1 MNGFGELSDELEHR
15 DDEYRLDEL
24 ETSPQPFF
32 YTADQLQLKVWP
44 ASRQC
49 HGALQLLR
57 ELITEHDLS
66 LDEIDRITLGL
77 PAFYLKPHMFEPSP
91 ETYWEAIYSVQWA
104 AAIALLDVEPGPEW
118 FTEQRLVD
126 PTARELA
133 ASIEIEEDK
142 ASTRIWDSRY
152 LADVIN
158 TVEIRARGRTIRRSV
173 TMCNAIGGPGKPIP
187 REMLDSKFL
196 RQVRPEIGDERAARL
211 LEALWSVESVHSAKE
226 LAALY

>member
-1 MNGFGELSDELEHR
+1 MSGFGELPDELEHR

-104 AAIALLDVEPGPEW
+104 AALAILDVEPGPEW
-118 FTEQRLVD
+118 FTEERLANPVV
-126 PTARELA
+126 RQLA
-133 ASIEIEEDK
+133 PI
-142 ASTRIWDSRY
+142 
-152 LADVIN
+152 LHGV
-158 TVEIRARGRTIRRSV
+158 
-173 TMCNAIGGPGKPIP
+173 GGGGGWFDTGMP
-187 REMLDSKFL
+187 F
-196 RQVRPEIGDERAARL
+196 
-211 LEALWSVESVHSAKE
+211 
-226 LAALY
+226 

>member
-1 MNGFGELSDELEHR
+1 MSGFGELPDELEHR

-104 AAIALLDVEPGPEW
+104 AALAILDVEPGPEW
-118 FTEQRLVD
+118 FTEERLANPVV
-126 PTARELA
+126 RQLA
-133 ASIEIEEDK
+133 PILQAWRATSSRPVEK
-142 ASTRIWDSRY
+142 GPLTWDDEC
-152 LADVIN
+152 L
-158 TVEIRARGRTIRRSV
+158 RAPVSYTGVSP
-173 TMCNAIGGPGKPIP
+173 AG
-187 REMLDSKFL
+187 
-196 RQVRPEIGDERAARL
+196 
-211 LEALWSVESVHSAKE
+211 
-226 LAALY
+226 